1 MNAQQVL
8 DVISKGYTVIEALRQ
23 AFQTASPAIKATL
36 ELIEQY
42 KSGAEVSPEELARI
56 ERVLDEQLDL
66 FNQPL
71 PED

>member
-23 AFQTASPAIKATL
+23 AFQTASPAIKATM
-36 ELIEQY
+36 ELIEHY